1 MSVRTGKVKLRE
13 VVFNRMN
20 AIENAFIRQEH
31 LDPECIPII
40 EEQIAW
46 ISKMWRIVGEGDKD
60 WIECA
65 QYAMEEKLPWK

>member
-1 MSVRTGKVKLRE
+1 MAEKKVSLRTVI
-13 VVFNRMN
+13 FDRMN

-46 ISKMWRIVGEGDKD
+46 ISKMWRIVGDDDKE
-60 WIECA
+60 WIESA